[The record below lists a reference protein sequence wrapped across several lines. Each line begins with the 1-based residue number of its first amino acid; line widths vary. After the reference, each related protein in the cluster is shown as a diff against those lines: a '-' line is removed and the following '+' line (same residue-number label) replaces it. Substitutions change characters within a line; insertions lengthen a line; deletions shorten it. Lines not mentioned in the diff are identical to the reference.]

1 MLVSCQSAAGNRRC
15 QVEQCYVHIRLKI
28 RDTFTRPI
36 DRESIPVRGR
46 WQWWG
51 WGGGG
56 RAKGQG
62 ERTCV
67 RSVAVVGLGR
77 GACPGAGRAY
87 LCEVGGGGGV
97 GAGGMPRGRESLPV

>member
-1 MLVSCQSAAGNRRC
+1 MLVSCQSAAGNRLC

-51 WGGGG
+51 WGG
-56 RAKGQG
+56 
-62 ERTCV
+62 
-67 RSVAVVGLGR
+67 S

-87 LCEVGGGGGV
+87 LCEVGGSGGV
-97 GAGGMPRGRESLPV
+97 GAGDMPRGRESLPV